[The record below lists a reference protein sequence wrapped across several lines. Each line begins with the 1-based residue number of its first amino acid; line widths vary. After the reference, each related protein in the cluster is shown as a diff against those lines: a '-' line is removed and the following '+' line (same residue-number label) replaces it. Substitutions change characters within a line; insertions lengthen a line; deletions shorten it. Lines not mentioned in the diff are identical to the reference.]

1 MSRAFENRNLKKN
14 CARLPLLKV
23 KFLSGYIVEVLLCLN
38 VIHYDSG
45 HSNQRQK
52 KELFSEEF
60 FYICQLFVVAKP
72 KM

>member
-1 MSRAFENRNLKKN
+1 MP
-14 CARLPLLKV
+14 LPKV
-23 KFLSGYIVEVLLCLN
+23 KFLSGYIVEISLCLN

-45 HSNQRQK
+45 DSNQRQK

-60 FYICQLFVVAKP
+60 FYVFQLLLVAKP